1 MSLESTQRFASGE
14 SGYVVVIWSSKAWA
28 VRSLAATCILL
39 GGCAT
44 PPITADGDRLLQLAA
59 EVDRRGDPS
68 SAVALYERAAVLSND
83 SPEVMVQLGEAR
95 LASGDAAGAARAFRG
110 ILTRRPD
117 DPKALLGL
125 GTALLQT
132 GEVSRASDAL
142 ARAAPLIGTATA
154 YNRLGTAAMLAGR
167 SEDGL
172 AALLR
177 AHGLAPENLDIGTNL
192 ALAQALGGRDADA
205 LNTIDQVVRSP
216 LARPS
221 HLRQQLLVLTLAGQ
235 EQRVA
240 TALPDLNA
248 AERMSLIGKARAI
261 KVLQDPADR
270 ARALG
275 ILARQ
280 AR

>member
-1 MSLESTQRFASGE
+1 MGVSRPGKSLL
-14 SGYVVVIWSSKAWA
+14 
-28 VRSLAATCILL
+28 VRALAAACLLL

-44 PPITADGDRLLQLAA
+44 QAPPSDDGARLMQLAA

-68 SAVALYERAAVLSND
+68 SAVALYERAAVLSKEA
-83 SPEVMVQLGEAR
+83 PEVMLQLGEAR
-95 LASGDAAGAARAFRG
+95 LASGDPQGAARAFRG
-110 ILTRRPD
+110 VLVNQSKEPR
-117 DPKALLGL
+117 ALLGL
-125 GTALLQT
+125 GTALLQS
-132 GEVSRASDAL
+132 GEVSRASDTL
-142 ARAAPLIGTATA
+142 AQAAPMVGTATA

-167 SEDGL
+167 QAQGI
-172 AALLR
+172 AALR
-177 AHGLAPENLDIGTNL
+177 QAHDLAPQNLDISTNL
-192 ALAQALGGRDADA
+192 ALAHALGSQPNEAVERMA
-205 LNTIDQVVRSP
+205 QVVRSP

-235 EQRVA
+235 EQRIA
-240 TALPDLNA
+240 AELPDLSES
-248 AERMSLIGKARAI
+248 ERMVLIGKARAI

>member
-1 MSLESTQRFASGE
+1 M
-14 SGYVVVIWSSKAWA
+14 VVIWTLKTWP
-28 VRSLAATCILL
+28 VRCLAATCLVL

-44 PPITADGDRLLQLAA
+44 PPVTADGERLLRLAA

-68 SAVALYERAAVLSND
+68 AAVALYERAAVLSNE

-110 ILTRRPD
+110 ILARRPG
-117 DPKALLGL
+117 DPQALLGL

-142 ARAAPLIGTATA
+142 AQAAPLIGTATA

-167 SEDGL
+167 AEEGL
-172 AALLR
+172 AALTH

-192 ALAQALGGRDADA
+192 ALAQALGGRSTEAIE
-205 LNTIDQVVRSP
+205 TIGRVVHSP

-240 TALPDLNA
+240 AALPDLNA
-248 AERMSLIGKARAI
+248 GERMSLIGKARAI
-261 KVLQDPADR
+261 KGLQDPADR

>member
-1 MSLESTQRFASGE
+1 M
-14 SGYVVVIWSSKAWA
+14 VVSRMGNPLPIKTLVT
-28 VRSLAATCILL
+28 VCIML

-44 PPITADGDRLLQLAA
+44 QPPPSDDGARLMQLAA

-68 SAVALYERAAVLSND
+68 SAVALYERAAILSNE
-83 SPEVMVQLGEAR
+83 SPEVMLQLGEAR
-95 LASGDAAGAARAFRG
+95 LASGDPQGAARAFRG
-110 ILTRRPD
+110 VLANQSDEPR
-117 DPKALLGL
+117 ALLGL

-132 GEVSRASDAL
+132 GEVSRASDTL
-142 ARAAPLIGTATA
+142 ARAAPMIGTAIA

-167 SEDGL
+167 REEGI

-177 AHGLAPENLDIGTNL
+177 AHELAPQNLDISTNL
-192 ALAQALGGRDADA
+192 ALAQALGSHSNEAVGRMA
-205 LNTIDQVVRSP
+205 QVVRSP

-221 HLRQQLLVLTLAGQ
+221 HLRKQLLVLTLAGQ
-235 EQRVA
+235 EQQIA
-240 TALPDLNA
+240 AALPDLSA
-248 AERMSLIGKARAI
+248 GERLDLIAKARAI
-261 KVLQDPADR
+261 KILQDPADR